1 MSAGVLPVEV
11 GAPGVRAAF
20 TTRAGGAST
29 GPYASLN
36 LGSAVGDDPGAVR
49 ANRAAVADAL
59 GFDPRRAV
67 TMRQVHGAHVVQ
79 VGPGGGDGAFTGSLD
94 GVADAD
100 ACVTTA
106 PGVALLAMGADCPV
120 IVAWRG
126 DGAGVAAIHAGWRGL
141 EAGVVEAGIA
151 ALGECPEGV
160 HAVVGPHVGPCCYP
174 VDADLRHRMAVR
186 FGAQAVRGGAVD
198 LGACAAVALERAGV
212 PGHRRGGVHACTSCD
227 GDRFFSYRRDGA
239 ATGRQAAVV
248 VMGDGA

>member
-1 MSAGVLPVEV
+1 MLPVQ
-11 GAPGVRAAF
+11 GAAPGVRAAF
-20 TTRAGGAST
+20 TTRAGGSSG

-36 LGSAVGDDPGAVR
+36 LGSAVGDDPAAVR
-49 ANRAAVADAL
+49 ANRAAVAGAL
-59 GFDPRRAV
+59 DFDPGRAV
-67 TMRQVHGAHVVQ
+67 TMRQVHGGHVVQ
-79 VGPGGGDGAFTGSLD
+79 VGRRGGAGAFTGSLD

-106 PGVALLAMGADCPV
+106 PGVALLALGADCPV

-141 EAGVVEAGIA
+141 VAGVVGAGIE

-174 VDADLRHRMAVR
+174 VDGELRQRMATL
-186 FGAQAVRGGAVD
+186 FGEHVVRGDAVD
-198 LGACAAVALERAGV
+198 LGACAAVALERAGARA
-212 PGHRRGGVHACTSCD
+212 HLRSGVEACTSCD
-227 GDRFFSYRRDGA
+227 GERFFSYRRDGQ

-248 VMGDGA
+248 VMREGA